1 MILLIS
7 SQGCFCPLCC
17 LLPGWIAVKPL
28 LDLLDQNIKRKEA
41 KILDLYPLHRKKA
54 IAMDESHGILMFQ
67 LCWYDNLTEHPDS
80 YKKKYQS
87 KLFPSKGDKDRNK
100 KNI

>member
-1 MILLIS
+1 
-7 SQGCFCPLCC
+7 
-17 LLPGWIAVKPL
+17 
-28 LDLLDQNIKRKEA
+28 
-41 KILDLYPLHRKKA
+41 
-54 IAMDESHGILMFQ
+54 MDESHGILMFQ

-87 KLFPSKGDKDRNK
+87 KLFPSKSDKDRNK